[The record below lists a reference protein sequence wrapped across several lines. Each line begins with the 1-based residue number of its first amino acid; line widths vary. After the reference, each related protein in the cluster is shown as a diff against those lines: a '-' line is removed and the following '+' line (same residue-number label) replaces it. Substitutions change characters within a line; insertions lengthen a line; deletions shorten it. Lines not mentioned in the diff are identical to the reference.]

1 MYLPELNV
9 LNIGRDTLQV
19 FGGYNHKLRINDGE
33 FYDMENCTSDFYPIL
48 SPRCSRGAVETV
60 PYLSYDGL
68 LSKNLLWYA
77 WAGQLK
83 GIDPS
88 TKKSKIFDK
97 CDFYLTPQLVSYSS
111 YIVDMANHLWFSTLE
126 DENGE
131 LQHGSFSYKVNPSSY
146 FSVYIC
152 DEEGNSWNDVTV
164 GDVSPD
170 EAADQTHWLD
180 TYSSPAVLNRY
191 YNDNKGWFEVP
202 YYLRITFETDEN
214 PIQKGDWIR
223 LKAPY
228 VSVNGEYDVKIADLE
243 NAHEVI
249 LSGTNEE
256 SGKHYIVIKAGICK
270 TSGYTIADAVKVD
283 DVYDADAEYVV
294 TDADWQISNNIPA
307 MDFVVEANN
316 RLWGCRYGL
325 NNEGKFVNEIYA
337 SKLGSFRVWEKFEGI
352 SDDSYMVSCGTDGPF
367 TGAINYNGQPI
378 FFKENCMHRV
388 YGTFPF
394 QVTPV
399 VCNGVQKGSE
409 RSLAVVNNVLF
420 YKSPTGICTYSG
432 ALPTLLELPFG
443 GISYTDAFGAGTQ
456 TKYYLAMTGADKQ
469 VLFVYDTK
477 NGLLH
482 KENNQGIYQMVSYKD
497 NIYATV
503 ANGDATYSLVT
514 VDGNGNY
521 APLEKQVSWYAE
533 TGIIGLSLPD
543 KKYITCLDIRMSL
556 AVGSEVSISVQYD
569 SAGDWEHIHTMTG
582 NSMRSFNL
590 PIRVKRCDH
599 LRLRIAGKGD
609 AKVYSITKTIEQ
621 GSNR

>member
-9 LNIGRDTLQV
+9 LNTGRDTLQV

-33 FYDMENCTSDFYPIL
+33 FYDMENCSSDFYPLL
-48 SPRCSRGAVETV
+48 SPRSPRGLVENRSTS
-60 PYLSYDGL
+60 PYYGI
-68 LSKNLLWYA
+68 LSKNRLWYVWSQFA
-77 WAGQLK
+77 LY
-83 GIDPS
+83 GIDPK
-88 TKKSKIFDK
+88 TKEGVSFMDNRFDN
-97 CDFYLTPQLVSYSS
+97 PVQLVSFSS
-111 YIVDMANHLWFSTLE
+111 YIVDMANHLWFSTI
-126 DENGE
+126 ENADGE
-131 LQHGSFSYKVNPSSY
+131 LEQGKFSYELEPTSY

-164 GDVSPD
+164 SDVSPD
-170 EAADQTHWLD
+170 GAADQTHWLD

-202 YYLRITFETDEN
+202 YYLRITFEADEN

-228 VSVNGEYDVKIADLE
+228 VSVNGEYDVKIADLD
-243 NAHEVI
+243 NAHEVV
-249 LSGTNEE
+249 LSGTNEDGE
-256 SGKHYIVIKAGICK
+256 KHYIVIKAGICK
-270 TSGYTIADAVKVD
+270 TSGYTIGDTVKVD
-283 DVYDADAEYVV
+283 DIHD
-294 TDADWQISNNIPA
+294 TDAQFVVSDGDWKIKNNIPV

-325 NNEGKFVNEIYA
+325 NNDGEFVNEIYA

-367 TGAINYNGQPI
+367 TGAVNYNGQPI

-388 YGTFPF
+388 YGTYPF

-399 VCNGVQKGSE
+399 VCNGVQKGSGQ
-409 RSLAVVNNVLF
+409 SLAVVNNVLF

-432 ALPTLLELPFG
+432 SLPALLELPFG
-443 GISYTDAFGAGTQ
+443 GISYTNAIGAGTQ
-456 TKYYLAMTGADKQ
+456 TKYYVAMSDENKQ
-469 VLFVYDTK
+469 HLFVYDTK

-482 KENNQGIYQMVSYKD
+482 KEDSPGITHMVTYQSNV
-497 NIYATV
+497 YALSASRLMITL
-503 ANGDATYSLVT
+503 AGKEDYE
-514 VDGNGNY
+514 
-521 APLEKQVSWYAE
+521 PHEKQVPWFAE

-556 AVGSEVSISVQYD
+556 AVGSEVSVSVQYD
-569 SAGDWEHIHTMTG
+569 SAGDWEHVYTMTG

-621 GSNR
+621 GSDK